1 MTVDTARQF
10 HQGYRLRVLSFG
22 VDEKISSEIR
32 GLALAKSQQK
42 GRRLKFHPKVQD
54 CRI

>member
-1 MTVDTARQF
+1 MPVDTARQF
-10 HQGYRLRVLSFG
+10 DQGYTLRVLSFG
-22 VDEKISSEIR
+22 IDGKIFRKIR
-32 GLALAKSQQK
+32 ALALAKSQQK